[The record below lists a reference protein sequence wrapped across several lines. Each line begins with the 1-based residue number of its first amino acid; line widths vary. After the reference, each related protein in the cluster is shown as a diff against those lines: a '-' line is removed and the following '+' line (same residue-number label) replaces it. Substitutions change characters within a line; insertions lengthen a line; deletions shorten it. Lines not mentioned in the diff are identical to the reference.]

1 MLLSC
6 ESLPHRLNRPGYE
19 VLMNSQR
26 LACLGAT
33 VIALSCSVA
42 TPVTARTPYDGS
54 WSVVI
59 VTERGSCDS
68 AYRYNLAIRNGIVS
82 YPGDSSFTVYGRV
95 AKNGAVQVTVMRGGQ
110 RADGAGRLSATY
122 GSGRWRG
129 AGSAAECSG
138 RWMAE
143 KR

>member
-1 MLLSC
+1 MK
-6 ESLPHRLNRPGYE
+6 PQHF
-19 VLMNSQR
+19 
-26 LACLGAT
+26 ACLGAT
-33 VIALSCSVA
+33 VLALSCIVA

-68 AYRYNLAIRNGIVS
+68 AYRYNLAITNGIVS
-82 YPGDSSFTVYGRV
+82 YPGDNSFQVYGRV
-95 AKNGAVQVTVMRGGQ
+95 GKNGAVQVSVARGGQ
-110 RADGAGRLSATY
+110 RADGSGQLTPTY
-122 GSGRWRG
+122 GNGRWRG